1 MDMIESNHRR
11 HSFALT
17 SSRECLQRLSDVLR
31 GMSLQLHSYG
41 QPLSYSIILRT
52 AFWNRL
58 VQLTGLGFMR
68 FSVRSFNEQFHEG
81 KWGHVS
87 HPVSW
92 SLNNYCLMFTQLHFL
107 GKHYFKKLKH
117 YTICSVIENRR
128 IRNE

>member
-17 SSRECLQRLSDVLR
+17 SSRECLQGVSDVLG

-41 QPLSYSIILRT
+41 QPLSYSIILLT

-58 VQLTGLGFMR
+58 VQLIGLGFMR

-81 KWGHVS
+81 KWGHTSQSV
-87 HPVSW
+87 PGC
-92 SLNNYCLMFTQLHFL
+92 LNDYCLMLTQLYFL

-117 YTICSVIENRR
+117 YTISPGIVNRR

>member
-1 MDMIESNHRR
+1 MIESNHRR

-17 SSRECLQRLSDVLR
+17 SSRECLKRLSDVLR
-31 GMSLQLHSYG
+31 GMSWQLHSYG

-117 YTICSVIENRR
+117 YTICSGIVNRR

>member
-17 SSRECLQRLSDVLR
+17 SSREFPQRLSDELR
-31 GMSLQLHSYG
+31 GMSLQLYSYG
-41 QPLSYSIILRT
+41 QPLSYSIILRP
-52 AFWNRL
+52 ALCNQFL
-58 VQLTGLGFMR
+58 QLIGLGFMQ
-68 FSVRSFNEQFHEG
+68 FSVRSFNERFHEG
-81 KWGHVS
+81 KWGHTS
-87 HPVSW
+87 HPVPG
-92 SLNNYCLMFTQLHFL
+92 SLIDYCLMFTQLHFL

>member
-1 MDMIESNHRR
+1 MIESNHRR

-17 SSRECLQRLSDVLR
+17 SSRELPLRLSDVRR
-31 GMSLQLHSYG
+31 GMSLQLYSHG

-58 VQLTGLGFMR
+58 VQLIGLGFMR
-68 FSVRSFNEQFHEG
+68 FSVRSFNERFHEG

-92 SLNNYCLMFTQLHFL
+92 SFNNYCLMFTQLHFL

-117 YTICSVIENRR
+117 YTICSGIVNRR